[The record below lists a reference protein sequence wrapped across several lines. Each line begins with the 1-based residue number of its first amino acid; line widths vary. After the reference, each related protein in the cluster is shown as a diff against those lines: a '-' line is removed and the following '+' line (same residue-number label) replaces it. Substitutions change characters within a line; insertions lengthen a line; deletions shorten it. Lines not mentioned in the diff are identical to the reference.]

1 MQSSNTFYYK
11 KEHKR
16 FLRGKNFIQALT
28 YVRICAAKERTTT
41 FTKVCLGR
49 QISDNSEHI

>member
-1 MQSSNTFYYK
+1 MQNSNKFYYK
-11 KEHKR
+11 KEQKR
-16 FLRGKNFIQALT
+16 FLRGKNFIEALI